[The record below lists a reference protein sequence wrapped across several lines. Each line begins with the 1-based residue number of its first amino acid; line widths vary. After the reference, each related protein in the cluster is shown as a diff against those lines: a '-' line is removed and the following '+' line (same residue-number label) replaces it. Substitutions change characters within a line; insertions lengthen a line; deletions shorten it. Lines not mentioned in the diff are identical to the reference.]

1 VPWNRALGSFL
12 PCVGRPPSARLRSS
26 NAAREDAPDCSRVVG
41 SFGRCRRWMLATA
54 PKPHGSVLPWL
65 EVARYEM
72 RRLAAAQVVL
82 VHPIAKD
89 VSGDAQQTC
98 GTHLVATGVF

>member
-1 VPWNRALGSFL
+1 MLWVRFCLAW
-12 PCVGRPPSARLRSS
+12 VGRPARDCVRRTPL
-26 NAAREDAPDCSRVVG
+26 REDAPDCSRVVG

-54 PKPHGSVLPWL
+54 PEPHGSVLPWL